1 MEEKQI
7 KEYFPITFLRLFK
20 ERQMLEI
27 LRRVQF
33 ARKMF
38 QVKTLHY
45 TVQVHVQQS
54 SLCLYVDDSLNDKDF
69 Q

>member
-27 LRRVQF
+27 WRRVQF

-38 QVKTLHY
+38 QVKTLYY

-54 SLCLYVDDSLNDKDF
+54 FLCLYVDDSLNDKDF